1 MSLDTLTILGHPVRE
16 STTLEGFSTPK
27 GLSLVTLRSDEVTAC
42 CPVTAQR
49 DFYTV
54 TIAYVPGSLCL
65 ESKSLKLYLN
75 SFANTGMFAETLAS
89 QIRQDVMAAMHPH
102 SCRVE
107 IVQKPRGGISITA
120 VADETSKASQTEHSS

>member
-1 MSLDTLTILGHPVRE
+1 MSLDRLTILGHTVRE
-16 STTLEGFSTPK
+16 STTLEGFDTPE

-54 TIAYVPGSLCL
+54 TITYTPGPLCL
-65 ESKSLKLYLN
+65 ESKSLKLYLT
-75 SFANTGMFAETLAS
+75 SFANEGMFAETLATR
-89 QIRQDVMAAMHPH
+89 IRQDVKKAIQPR

-107 IVQKPRGGISITA
+107 IQQKPRGGIAITA
-120 VADETSKASQTEHSS
+120 IADEASDHAPPAHS

>member
-1 MSLDTLTILGHPVRE
+1 MSLDHLTTLGHPVRE
-16 STTLEGFSTPK
+16 STTLEGFATPK

-54 TIAYVPGSLCL
+54 TITYVPGSLCL

-75 SFANTGMFAETLAS
+75 SFANEGMFAETLATRL
-89 QIRQDVMAAMHPH
+89 RQDVWEAIHPH
-102 SCRVE
+102 ACRVE
-107 IVQKPRGGISITA
+107 ILQKARGGISITA
-120 VADETSKASQTEHSS
+120 VADETKENEKK